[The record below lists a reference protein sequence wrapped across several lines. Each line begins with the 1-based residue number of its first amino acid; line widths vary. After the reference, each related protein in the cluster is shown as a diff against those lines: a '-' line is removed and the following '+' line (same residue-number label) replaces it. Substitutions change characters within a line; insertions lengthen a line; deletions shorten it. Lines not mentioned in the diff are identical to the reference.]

1 MHKRVHMTLTVLND
15 TSHNKM
21 SGLLPHHVDFI
32 VPGVDAENGADADHV
47 VLMVAK
53 ALDELVF
60 DGDT

>member
-1 MHKRVHMTLTVLND
+1 MHTQVHITLTVLND
-15 TSHNKM
+15 TSHDKV

-32 VPGVDAENGADADHV
+32 VPGLDPENGADGDHV

-60 DGDT
+60 DGDA